1 MAEKYQGIVRFK
13 EEAADRAVARLDRMR
28 RQRLL
33 PDPDTLNT
41 WIRYD
46 AHLNGQF
53 YRALHELEALR
64 ARRQGGVAP
73 LARVDVQGLLG
84 E

>member
-1 MAEKYQGIVRFK
+1 VAEKYRGIVRSK

-46 AHLNGQF
+46 AHRNRQF
-53 YRALHELEALR
+53 CRALHELEALR